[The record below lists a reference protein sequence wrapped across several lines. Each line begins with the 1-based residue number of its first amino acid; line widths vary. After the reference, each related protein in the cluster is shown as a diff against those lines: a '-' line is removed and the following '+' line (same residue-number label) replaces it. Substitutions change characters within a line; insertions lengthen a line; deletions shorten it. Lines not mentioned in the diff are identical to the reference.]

1 MRSVIKVK
9 IYPRRTKT
17 QLLRQSSGNSRFVW
31 NKLLE
36 KNKERYKKEKKFLFY
51 SDMCREITK
60 MNAEREQR

>member
-9 IYPRRTKT
+9 VYARRTKT
-17 QLLRQSSGNSRFVW
+17 QLLKQALSNSRFVW

-36 KNKERYKKEKKFLFY
+36 KNKERYEKERKFLFY

-60 MNAEREQR
+60 M